1 MIPSRAINASLVS
14 SRISVPALSALA
26 ILMPLAPAVLVPKTA
41 NVVAGAVIAALLVAP
56 VVALRRKRWAS
67 RAGAALLTLLAVAA
81 AVPPVSGLGR
91 PASEEI
97 QRYVA
102 VQVALGRPVDLHGGV
117 LGSLPWDDT
126 DLLLLAVACL
136 ATAALLLMLGRAVHD
151 DGRRELRPLR
161 WRWPLVMWGAAL
173 LLVSVPQTV
182 VVLAAGT
189 AEYGMI
195 VMDGSCFG
203 ALEEILLWPAMAMV
217 ILLPQPLVVALGF
230 ALWALLA
237 RTGHRLLG
245 RAVGWLTLAP
255 LLAAD
260 LMMTWMPLLG
270 CTRSTDPADPITF
283 AWALFTF
290 LPVVLIVLAV
300 QVRRVA

>member
-1 MIPSRAINASLVS
+1 M
-14 SRISVPALSALA
+14 PALSALA
-26 ILMPLAPAVLVPKTA
+26 ILMPLAPAVIVPKTA
-41 NVVAGAVIAALLVAP
+41 NVVAGAVITVLLVAP

-67 RAGAALLTLLAVAA
+67 RTGAALLTLLAVAA

-91 PASEEI
+91 PTSEEI

-102 VQVALGRPVDLHGGV
+102 VQVALGRPVDLHGGA

-136 ATAALLLMLGRAVHD
+136 ATAALLLMLGRAVHQ

-173 LLVSVPQTV
+173 LLVSVPQTM

-189 AEYGMI
+189 AEHGMI

-270 CTRSTDPADPITF
+270 CTRSPADPITLT
-283 AWALFTF
+283 WALFTF

-300 QVRRVA
+300 RVRRVA

>member
-1 MIPSRAINASLVS
+1 M
-14 SRISVPALSALA
+14 PALSALA
-26 ILMPLAPAVLVPKTA
+26 ILMPLAPAVIVPKTA
-41 NVVAGAVIAALLVAP
+41 NVVAGAVIAVLLVVP

-81 AVPPVSGLGR
+81 AVPPVSGLGS
-91 PASEEI
+91 PSAEEI
-97 QRYVA
+97 QHYVT
-102 VQVALGRPVDLHGGV
+102 VQVALGRPVDLHGGA
-117 LGSLPWDDT
+117 LGSLPWDDI

-136 ATAALLLMLGRAVHD
+136 ATAALVLTLGRAVHQE
-151 DGRRELRPLR
+151 GQRELRPLR
-161 WRWPLVMWGAAL
+161 WRWPLVMWGVAL

-203 ALEEILLWPAMAMV
+203 ALEEILLGPAMAMV

-270 CTRSTDPADPITF
+270 CTRSPADPITLT
-283 AWALFTF
+283 WALFTF

-300 QVRRVA
+300 RVRRVA